1 MKKKV
6 SLKDIAKEAG
16 VSIAT
21 VSYVL
26 SKQTNT
32 GVSQEVSDLIK
43 KIAQRLNYRPNQI
56 AKSLQSGK
64 SHTIGLIVAD
74 ISNPFFAQIARIV
87 EDEAKQHGYTVIFGS
102 SDEKASKSGDLIKL
116 LLNRQVDGFIITP
129 AEGSE
134 DQLRSLKEQS
144 VPFVLIDRYFPDVE
158 TNFIAIDN
166 YRAAFEATKQLLST
180 GNHRI
185 GMVAYSTQL
194 HHMRARIQGYK
205 EALGQEKYDDFML
218 HEVEFSEIK
227 DSVPKAI
234 DELVHGKRPVDAI
247 FFATNT
253 LGING
258 LKHLNRLN
266 IKVPGDISVIV
277 FDESETFDFFYCP
290 LTYVKQP
297 LTELAKKAV
306 NVLVEEIANP
316 TSEAK
321 KINFKAE
328 LVIRDSCS

>member
-32 GVSQEVSDLIK
+32 GVSQEVSDLVK
-43 KIAQRLNYRPNQI
+43 KIAERLNYRPNQI

-74 ISNPFFAQIARIV
+74 ISNPFFAQVARIV
-87 EDEAKQHGYTVIFGS
+87 EDEAKRHGYTVIFGS
-102 SDEKASKSGDLIKL
+102 SDEKASKSGDLIKF

-129 AEGSE
+129 TEGSE
-134 DQLRSLKEQS
+134 DQLRSLKEQN

-158 TNFIAIDN
+158 TNFVAIDN
-166 YRAAFEATKQLLST
+166 YKAAFEATKRLLST
-180 GNHRI
+180 GNNRI
-185 GMVAYSTQL
+185 GIVAYSTQL

-205 EALGQEKYDDFML
+205 DALGQEKYDDFML
-218 HEVEFSEIK
+218 HEVEFSKIK
-227 DSVPKAI
+227 DAVPKAI
-234 DELVHGKRPVDAI
+234 DELVNGKRPVDAI

-253 LGING
+253 LGIIG

-266 IKVPGDISVIV
+266 IKVPGDISVVV
-277 FDESETFDFFYCP
+277 FDESEIFDFFYCP

-297 LTELAKKAV
+297 LAELAKKSV
-306 NVLVEEIANP
+306 TILVEEIANP
-316 TSEAK
+316 SSVAK
-321 KINFKAE
+321 KINFQAE